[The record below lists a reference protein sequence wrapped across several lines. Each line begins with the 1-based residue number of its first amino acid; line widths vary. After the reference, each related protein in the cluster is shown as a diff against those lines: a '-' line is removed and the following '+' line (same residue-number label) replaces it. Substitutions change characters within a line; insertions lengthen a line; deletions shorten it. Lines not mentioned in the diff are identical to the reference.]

1 MKKLRVGD
9 LHGKRTL
16 ILGEAGTGKTRFT
29 TRLFRAFARKYR
41 GESAVLI
48 DLAPPAI
55 RTKGRKIGGHLD
67 FRRLPEN
74 VYLLRPSAIAAP
86 RIQGRTPAEVRSL
99 AEANRAAIEPLLER
113 WLQHSVPVL
122 MLNDL
127 TIYLQAGSVE
137 RIVEAIRRAK
147 TFIGNAYYGEI
158 LRDDHGSGLS
168 ARERVAVE
176 FLLSSMDYVI
186 RLPLDE
192 DMVDLSVG

>member
-1 MKKLRVGD
+1 MKKLQVSD

-29 TRLFRAFARKYR
+29 TRLFRAFAKKYR
-41 GESAVLI
+41 EESAVLI
-48 DLAPPAI
+48 DMAPPAML
-55 RTKGRKIGGHLD
+55 TKGRKIGGHLD
-67 FRRLPEN
+67 LRRLPEN
-74 VYLLRPSAIAAP
+74 LYLLRPSAIAAP
-86 RIQGRTPAEVRSL
+86 RVQGRTPAEVRSL

-113 WLQHSVPVL
+113 WFQHSVPVL

-147 TFIGNAYYGEI
+147 TFIGNAYYGEL

-168 ARERVAVE
+168 VRERDAVE
-176 FLLSSMDYVI
+176 LLLASMDYVI
-186 RLPLDE
+186 RLPFDE
-192 DMVDLSVG
+192 YMVDLSVG